1 MAVLSIA
8 GEDLPC
14 YELPLLD
21 DAAPAQAGAAVG
33 GVSPG
38 TRVFA
43 LSNLFGVAVGDER
56 VSAQHGVISGTV
68 PLEARRGA
76 HEAPYRGNVYILDCT
91 TSNPGS
97 AGGAL
102 IDWRGRLVGMLGKE
116 LRATATGVW
125 LNYALP
131 VDEVARGYRSVLG
144 AGFDAT
150 LATPEPDGL
159 PYDVA
164 LLGIVLVPDLLDK
177 TPPFVESIR
186 DGSVAAGVGLRAD
199 DLLVAINGRSVAS
212 RSAVQQRLAALA
224 DGDPVQ
230 VTVIRDGGIVE
241 CDLGPK
247 PRAGGKP

>member
-1 MAVLSIA
+1 
-8 GEDLPC
+8 
-14 YELPLLD
+14 
-21 DAAPAQAGAAVG
+21 
-33 GVSPG
+33 
-38 TRVFA
+38 
-43 LSNLFGVAVGDER
+43 
-56 VSAQHGVISGTV
+56 
-68 PLEARRGA
+68 
-76 HEAPYRGNVYILDCT
+76 
-91 TSNPGS
+91 
-97 AGGAL
+97 
-102 IDWRGRLVGMLGKE
+102 
-116 LRATATGVW
+116 
-125 LNYALP
+125 
-131 VDEVARGYRSVLG
+131 VLG
-144 AGFDAT
+144 AGVDA

-186 DGSVAAGVGLRAD
+186 DGSVSAGAGLRAD
-199 DLLVAINGRSVAS
+199 DLLVAVNGRSVAS

>member
-1 MAVLSIA
+1 
-8 GEDLPC
+8 
-14 YELPLLD
+14 
-21 DAAPAQAGAAVG
+21 
-33 GVSPG
+33 
-38 TRVFA
+38 
-43 LSNLFGVAVGDER
+43 
-56 VSAQHGVISGTV
+56 
-68 PLEARRGA
+68 
-76 HEAPYRGNVYILDCT
+76 
-91 TSNPGS
+91 
-97 AGGAL
+97 
-102 IDWRGRLVGMLGKE
+102 MLGKE

-144 AGFDAT
+144 AGVDA

-186 DGSVAAGVGLRAD
+186 DGSVSAGAGLRAD
-199 DLLVAINGRSVAS
+199 DLLVAVNGRSVAS